1 MLMKKLLLVL
11 GVFSFLTVF
20 AVSSSTVKW
29 SGQLITPNYEV
40 SSFSEIRCTET
51 GSSVITDSEGQ
62 YSGLILKANSQNTLH
77 FTSSSGQSLGSQVVT
92 TSSSDSSD
100 QALMT
105 EQ

>member
-11 GVFSFLTVF
+11 GVFSFMTVF

-40 SSFSEIRCTET
+40 SSDTEILCSET
-51 GSSVITDSEGQ
+51 GSSVVTNSEGE

-77 FTSSSGQSLGSQVVT
+77 FTSSSGQSLGSQVVS
-92 TSSSDSSD
+92 TSNSDSSD

-105 EQ
+105 ER